1 MLMYLAELK
10 QNALYVSNI
19 VYGCLV
25 AQQWVLCLLSAV
37 PENRECQLAEAVA
50 GCGWRKN
57 VE

>member
-1 MLMYLAELK
+1 MLK